1 MLVVNTARSTKID
14 ELDDGVLLV
23 LKVDILGLDVTM
35 NNIVLMEVVSS
46 GEELADNVCCLNFIK
61 MLISCYTLI
70 QSTTMAH
77 LIDEVDLFLIFI
89 HLDNLADIWV
99 IKLFQKLDLF
109 EELATLSKLQIFFPD
124 NLDCP
129 GDS

>member
-14 ELDDGVLLV
+14 ELDDGVFLV
-23 LKVDILGLDVTM
+23 LEVDILGLDVTV
-35 NNIVLMEVVSS
+35 NNIVLMEIISS
-46 GEELADNVCCLNFIK
+46 GEELADNVCCLDFIEVQ
-61 MLISCYTLI
+61 ISCYTLV

-89 HLDNLADIWV
+89 HLDNLANIRM

-129 GDS
+129 GDT